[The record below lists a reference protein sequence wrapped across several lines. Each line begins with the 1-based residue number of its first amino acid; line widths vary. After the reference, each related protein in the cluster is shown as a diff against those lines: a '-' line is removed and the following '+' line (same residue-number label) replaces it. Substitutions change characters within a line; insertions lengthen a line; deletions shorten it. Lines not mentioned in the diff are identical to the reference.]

1 MTAPGGADFWRHKRL
16 DEMTRAEWESL
27 CDGCGKCCL
36 LKLEFEET
44 GEIAFTDVACKLL
57 DTETARCCDYRNRV
71 KKVPDCVKL
80 TPKNVESLSF
90 MPPSC
95 AYRLLAE
102 GEPLRDWH
110 PLISGDP
117 DSVRR
122 AGMSVSGR
130 VISERLLRDDQD
142 VLDHVVKWPTHR

>member
-1 MTAPGGADFWRHKRL
+1 MTASPPSDFWRHKRL

-57 DTETARCCDYRNRV
+57 DIETARCSDYRNRV
-71 KKVPDCVKL
+71 RKVPDCVKL
-80 TPKNVESLSF
+80 TAKNVEGLSF

-95 AYRLLAE
+95 AYRLISE
-102 GEPLRDWH
+102 GKPLRDWH
-110 PLISGDP
+110 PLVSGDP
-117 DSVRR
+117 ETVRL
-122 AGMSVSGR
+122 AGMSVSNR
-130 VISERLLRDDQD
+130 VISEVLVPDEQDLLT
-142 VLDHVVKWPTHR
+142 HVVKWPTRR